1 MAGKLSIL
9 FFLSHL
15 LLLCN
20 SIVAQS
26 NQIAIGQWQD
36 HLPYQNATQIVKGTE
51 FVCATP
57 YALFQIDNS
66 GEIERISKANQLT
79 DVGVSAIAWDATTQQ
94 WVIAFENSNLNIL
107 SNSRT
112 RSIGDIRRSNIP
124 GDKRIR
130 NIFCNNGLAYLSTGI
145 GIIVV
150 NVQRVEIAATWIVGR
165 GGQPTQFNE
174 VKVINGFIYAASIQ
188 GLQRIPLQTS
198 NAGNFQQWEFL
209 SGQAALPGGEVNQ
222 ILSHNNQ
229 LIIRKND
236 SLLVLRNNQWE
247 LFYNDASWPIIKA
260 NAEGGRIVICQRSSN
275 GQSRVIVLNN
285 DGMISQTIAVP
296 EVISFPRD
304 ALWDNSKVWVADFFG
319 GLSLH
324 DGTPNIQRFRPIGPL
339 GFVQGDML
347 FQKDS
352 LWAAAGT
359 VNDNWNYQFNRNGI
373 FKRTPDNWTFIGSFN
388 KPQLDTLLDFITLT
402 TDPVDQSIWAGSYGG
417 GLVRIAGTSFQVFK
431 QNSSLQPAIGD
442 PGSYRVSG
450 LAFDLQRNLWVSNYG
465 AAQPLHVRKADGS
478 WRVFSI
484 PFFLNE
490 NGVEQIVCDSFGNI
504 WIVGAKGNGL
514 IAYQP
519 NQPDLTN
526 DDRWRWFRAGT
537 GVGNLPSNQVNH
549 IAIDKNGLLWIATA
563 RGLAFVPCLSDIFQ
577 PQTCEAFLPVVQ
589 SGGFAG
595 NLLASED
602 VLCIAV
608 DGANRKWA
616 GTRRGLFLIAP
627 DGNRIVQQ
635 FTNENSPL
643 LGNTIYSMTIHPV
656 TGEVYVATDQ
666 GLCSFRS
673 TATDA
678 AVATPVLV
686 FPNPVPANF
695 TGNIA
700 IRGLPDESLV
710 KIIEPNGRLVFQTR
724 SLGGQAIWNGR
735 DYQQRKVASGIY
747 LVLARSDDGTEKE
760 VAKIAITTGQ

>member
-1 MAGKLSIL
+1 MAGKHLIL
-9 FFLSHL
+9 FFLTKL
-15 LLLCN
+15 LLFSGHLN
-20 SIVAQS
+20 AQG

-36 HLPYQNATQIVKGTE
+36 HLPYQNAIQIVKGDE

-57 YALFQIDNS
+57 YALFRIDQDK
-66 GEIERISKANQLT
+66 EVERISKTNHLT
-79 DVGVSAIAWDATTQQ
+79 DVGVSAIAWDPTTQQ
-94 WVIAFENSNLNIL
+94 WIVAFDNSNLNIL
-107 SNSRT
+107 SNNRT

-130 NIFCNNGLAYLSTGI
+130 HIFCNNGLAYLSTGI

-150 NVQRVEIAATWIVGR
+150 NIQRVEIAGTWMVGR

-174 VKVINGFIYAASIQ
+174 VKVVNGFIYAASIQ
-188 GLQRIPLQTS
+188 GLQRIPLQTT
-198 NAGNFQQWEFL
+198 NPGNFQQWEFL
-209 SGQAALPGGEVNQ
+209 SGQAALPNGEVNQ
-222 ILSHNNQ
+222 ILSNNNQ
-229 LIIRKND
+229 IIIRKSD
-236 SLLVLRNNQWE
+236 SLFILRNNQWE
-247 LFYNDASWPIIKA
+247 LFYYDANWPIVKA
-260 NAEGGRIVICQRSSN
+260 NAEGGRIVVCQRTN
-275 GQSRVIVLNN
+275 TGQSRVIILNN
-285 DGMISQTIAVP
+285 DGLISQTIAVP

-304 ALWDNSKVWVADFFG
+304 ALWDNGKVWVADFFG

-324 DGTPNIQRFRPIGPL
+324 DVTATVQRFRPSGPL

-347 FQKDS
+347 FQKDT

-359 VNDNWNYQFNRNGI
+359 VNDNWNYQFNRDGI
-373 FKRTPDNWTFIGSFN
+373 FKKTPDNWSFISSFN
-388 KPQLDTLLDFITLT
+388 KPQLDTLFDFITLT
-402 TDPVDQSIWAGSYGG
+402 VDPTDQSLWAGSYGG
-417 GLVRIAGTSFQVFK
+417 GLIKLSGNNIQIFK
-431 QNSSLQPAIGD
+431 QNSSLQTAIGD

-450 LAFDLQRNLWVSNYG
+450 LAFDQQRNLWVSNYG
-465 AAQPLHVRKADGS
+465 AAQPLHVRKPDGS
-478 WRVFSI
+478 WRAFSI

-490 NGVEQIVCDSFGNI
+490 NGVEQIVCDPFGTV

-526 DDRWRWFRAGT
+526 DDRWRWFRAGA
-537 GVGNLPSNQVNH
+537 GQGNLPSNQINH
-549 IAIDKNGLLWIATA
+549 IAVDKNGLLWIATA
-563 RGLAFVPCLSDIFQ
+563 RGLAFIPCLSEIFQ

-602 VLCIAV
+602 VLCLAI

-643 LGNTIYSMTIHPV
+643 LGNTIYSITIHPV
-656 TGEVYVATDQ
+656 SGEVFVATDQ

-678 AVATPVLV
+678 NVVTPVLV
-686 FPNPVPANF
+686 FPNPVPASF
-695 TGNIA
+695 SGNIA
-700 IRGLPDESLV
+700 IRGLPDQSLI

-747 LVLARSDDGTEKE
+747 IVLARSDDGLEKE